1 MTVVGASPAAASAI
15 RRPSEKPTF
24 LRGSQAA
31 DALLSQSDMPRG
43 WSVGS
48 RGRVAAAS
56 PSGALCDG
64 PSVLWLA
71 ESLGGRALTS
81 IGFHKDMSTGVTEVI
96 YEFPNSQSAQDL
108 LQAEAEK
115 GSSCTSGS
123 FPGSAPNLIYQFDV
137 AAIPLKPLGDARWG
151 DRETDHP
158 FENGV
163 PSQPSA
169 LDTIFVRVGNHVV
182 QLNRRAPFGDAPE
195 LNRYAQVAT
204 NKLRSAAQ
212 RAKTNPATTA
222 QLASRS
228 CVDLG
233 DSTTRWSA

>member
-81 IGFHKDMSTGVTEVI
+81 
-96 YEFPNSQSAQDL
+96 NSQSAQDL